1 MILRQDLLTSA
12 SPAGLQV
19 YQLTSEGVP
28 SSHLYMEAQVFSPDS
43 KRLLVHRSAHAHG
56 SDKHDPEHQYLVCD
70 LDSGGAFLALTTEVG
85 ATAPSVSPDGK
96 WVYYFVNETEVGGG
110 RLTLRRVRMDATE
123 RETLLVIDAP
133 IAGTDLRPSH
143 IYPLST
149 IRSDGDSLALSCF
162 LRDGERDDLPW
173 GLMVF
178 DLRAATVRVVLQGND
193 WINIHPQYS
202 RSLDPV
208 AKHDILVQQNHG
220 YFHDPGDGAWRFSH
234 NSTGA
239 DIHVIR
245 DDGSNFRNM
254 PWGRDGNEFCQG
266 HQCWIG
272 RSTRAI
278 TSTGTRRPAEQQI
291 IAGRAAPYAGHVGLA
306 TPGGWRNDMTR
317 SFASPHFHHFA
328 TDIAGRTFI
337 SDWRFEERQAI
348 YLAHFPNDDEAPLE
362 GFTYLCDPRSS
373 WKKESH
379 VHPFL
384 SPDGSH
390 GFFNSDESGTLQA
403 YMVCGW

>member
-1 MILRQDLLTSA
+1 MATLFER
-12 SPAGLQV
+12 PATEWIVREPAPSGAEIH
-19 YQLTSEGVP
+19 QLTSCPAINDHEYFEVP
-28 SSHLYMEAQVFSPDS
+28 YMDASSRYVFFTRHHDS
-43 KRLLVHRSAHAHG
+43 VGPTALWRADLERRLLSRVAECRG
-56 SDKHDPEHQYLVCD
+56 RMRGQ
-70 LDSGGAFLALTTEVG
+70 G
-85 ATAPSVSPDGK
+85 VSPDQRFF
-96 WVYYFVNETEVGGG
+96 YYIDLQEGGG
-110 RLTLRRVRMDATE
+110 AYTLFRLDMATLESSSWEFDGALLPRTRGSVTPDGRYYINSAYLGNRRFGLWRCDLQTGERRVIWEAGQDMCNAHPQVD
-123 RETLLVIDAP
+123 P
-133 IAGTDLRPSH
+133 AGTDIMIQHNRGAIIDDTGRH
-143 IYPLST
+143 IL
-149 IRSDGDSLALSCF
+149 LV
-162 LRDGERDDLPW
+162 GEI
-173 GLMVF
+173 G
-178 DLRAATVRVVLQGND
+178 ATLYLVD
-193 WINIHPQYS
+193 ING
-202 RSLDPV
+202 
-208 AKHDILVQQNHG
+208 QNHRTLPVG
-220 YFHDPGDGAWRFSH
+220 QPFTQR
-234 NSTGA
+234 
-239 DIHVIR
+239 
-245 DDGSNFRNM
+245 
-254 PWGRDGNEFCQG
+254 CQG

-362 GFTYLCDPRSS
+362 GYTYLCDPRSS

>member
-28 SSHLYMEAQVFSPDS
+28 SSHLYMEAQVVSPDS

-70 LDSGGAFLALTTEVG
+70 LDSGGAFLPLTTEVG

-178 DLRAATVRVVLQGND
+178 DLRAATVRVVLQGTD

-245 DDGSNFRNM
+245 DDGSNFPQHALGARWQRVL
-254 PWGRDGNEFCQG
+254 PGAPVLD
-266 HQCWIG
+266 
-272 RSTRAI
+272 RAVD
-278 TSTGTRRPAEQQI
+278 
-291 IAGRAAPYAGHVGLA
+291 AGH
-306 TPGGWRNDMTR
+306 
-317 SFASPHFHHFA
+317 
-328 TDIAGRTFI
+328 
-337 SDWRFEERQAI
+337 
-348 YLAHFPNDDEAPLE
+348 
-362 GFTYLCDPRSS
+362 
-373 WKKESH
+373 H
-379 VHPFL
+379 VHRHAP
-384 SPDGSH
+384 
-390 GFFNSDESGTLQA
+390 SGGA
-403 YMVCGW
+403 ADHCGPRGAVCRARGPGHAGKAGATT